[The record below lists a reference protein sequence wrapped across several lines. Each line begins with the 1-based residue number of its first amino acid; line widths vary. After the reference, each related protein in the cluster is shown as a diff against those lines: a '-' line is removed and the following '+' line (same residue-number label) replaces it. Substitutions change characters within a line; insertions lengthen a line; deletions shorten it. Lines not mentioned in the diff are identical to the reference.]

1 MNTQMIIRVDPA
13 LKSKVNNLARAEGK
27 NTSQLVRELLEAYVQ
42 DRDIELYI
50 NDLWQRV
57 GNKLKAQ
64 GIGANDIDQAIE
76 DVRAG
81 KS

>member
-50 NDLWQRV
+50 DDLWQRV
-57 GNKLKAQ
+57 GNKLNAQ
-64 GIGANDIDQAIE
+64 GIGPNDIDQAIE